1 MDTGDTRSIEVLEAI
16 SDHNTYEILKLVSM
30 KRDGY
35 TIVQLSKVLKLTKK
49 QLYFRIK
56 KLAKTGL
63 VKRQNDMISTTILG
77 NSVINALRLVHNA
90 LKIQIQLKAIDTFVL
105 SGGNSRR
112 EINSLI
118 DAMIEDG
125 AIRKMIKGVPTGVQ

>member
-1 MDTGDTRSIEVLEAI
+1 MDKGDTRSIEVLEAI

-30 KRDGY
+30 KWDGY

-63 VKRQNDMISTTILG
+63 VKRQNGMISTTILG
-77 NSVINALRLVHNA
+77 NTVLNAMRLIHNALRIH
-90 LKIQIQLKAIDTFVL
+90 IQLKAIDTFVL
-105 SGGNSRR
+105 SGANSRR
-112 EINSLI
+112 EINS
-118 DAMIEDG
+118 
-125 AIRKMIKGVPTGVQ
+125 